1 MKNILRLTGLVL
13 TVFLLVLVSSI
24 SAEAVELN
32 PSLKINVYC
41 LHNQESTI
49 KNVQVNYNQ
58 NIGYYDMAPIAKSSY
73 DYVIREA
80 VNNHQNDIEKY
91 VEHLSKNGFDA
102 NILVKKLN
110 TCLPKAIAINEVQ
123 ETEETPVV
131 QQETKQEV
139 RTAATKTTQTSAR
152 TTVANRGTVS
162 TKTTN
167 SQPVAITE
175 TKKETTTPVVK
186 VETEKTTTV
195 ESKPAASSAPVETK
209 PTYNYK
215 IVITDS
221 MLDRSCYGQSGYLKS
236 TNLCLWAG
244 KSVVGDNK
252 ASYYCAHNYTKYGR
266 LITALSVGSYVS
278 INGVPYKIIN
288 VTQINKYGNYGSYAE
303 NCYYNCFR
311 TRGDKAYFQTCVN
324 GDDSKMVIKEA
335 VPVE

>member
-13 TVFLLVLVSSI
+13 TVFLLVLVSSL
-24 SAEAVELN
+24 SADAVELN

-58 NIGYYDMAPIAKSSY
+58 NVSCDNVAPIAKSSY
-73 DYVIREA
+73 DYVVREA
-80 VNNHQNDIEKY
+80 VNNHQKDIEKY

-102 NILVKKLN
+102 KVLVNKLN
-110 TCLPKAIAINEVQ
+110 SCLPKVIAVNEIEEVK
-123 ETEETPVV
+123 ET
-131 QQETKQEV
+131 QETKQEV
-139 RTAATKTTQTSAR
+139 KTASTTKNAQNTSR
-152 TTVANRGTVS
+152 TVANRGTVS
-162 TKTTN
+162 NKASTTTTT
-167 SQPVAITE
+167 QPVTKTE
-175 TKKETTTPVVK
+175 TKQTST
-186 VETEKTTTV
+186 VEIQKTTTV

-209 PTYNYK
+209 PSYNFK

-221 MLDRSCYGQSGYLKS
+221 MLDRSCYGQSGYLNS
-236 TNLCLWAG
+236 NNLCLWAG

-252 ASYYCAHNYTKYGR
+252 ASYYCAHNFTKYGR

-278 INGVPYKIIN
+278 INGKAYKIVK

-303 NCYYNCFR
+303 DCYYNCFR
-311 TRGDKAYFQTCVN
+311 SRGDKAYFQTCVN

-335 VPVE
+335 IPVE